1 MQSKIKWEEKPIMW
15 RVGCTVLA
23 GIAAMAVTTAQPAMA
38 GKSNDTLVWATDR
51 EIAVIDPYYNNTREL
66 VVMGHLGW
74 DALLFRDIKTGEFKP
89 LLATGYK
96 WVDNLTLEFDLRK
109 GVKFHDGSDFDA
121 DDVVYTVNH
130 VSNKDNG
137 VLSYKNVKWMKN
149 AEKLGSH
156 KVRINLHK
164 PFPAALAFLSN
175 VVFIMPSGHYD
186 GAPTKAD
193 GKKDFGTVK
202 AVGTGP
208 YAFVEVKAG
217 EYVQWKKNDNYFA
230 GSPKGA
236 PQIGNVRFR
245 TIKEMNTQIAELL
258 TGGLDWIWDVP
269 KDQAERLSAK
279 GSVTVENAKTMRV
292 SYLAFDVDGSSNT
305 KVFMNKKVR
314 MAVAHAINRESIT
327 KNLVGPASVVIPSA
341 CHPDQFGCAQDVPKW
356 DYNPEKAKK
365 LLAEA
370 GYPDGFEFD
379 IYAYRQREY
388 TEAVIGDLAKVG
400 IKAKLSFLQY
410 RALRDLVWKGKTP
423 INHMTWGSNS
433 IPDVSAI
440 TSHFFS
446 GGRDDPA
453 NDPEVAKAI
462 AEGDSST
469 DPKQREAAYKR
480 ALTKISGELY
490 WLPMFTYAKYY
501 VFSKELDFKTTPDEI
516 PRFYTAK
523 WN

>member
-1 MQSKIKWEEKPIMW
+1 MKRAHLTW
-15 RVGCTVLA
+15 VGALA
-23 GIAAMAVTTAQPAMA
+23 AAFLITSGDAWA
-38 GKSNDTLVWATDR
+38 GKSDDTLNWATDR

-66 VVMGHLGW
+66 VVQGHLGW
-74 DALLFRDIKTGEFKP
+74 DGLLFRDLDTGKFMP
-89 LLATGYK
+89 LLATK
-96 WVDNLTLEFDLRK
+96 WEWKGNLAIEFELRK
-109 GVKFHDGSDFDA
+109 DVKFHDGSAFDA
-121 DDVVYTVNH
+121 DDVVYTLNH
-130 VSNKDNG
+130 VSDKTNG
-137 VLSYKNVKWMKN
+137 VLTHKNVAWIKK

-156 KVRINLHK
+156 KVRVNLHK
-164 PFPAALAFLSN
+164 PFPAALAYLSN
-175 VVFIMPSGHYD
+175 AIFMMPSGHYD
-186 GAPTKAD
+186 KAPAKAD
-193 GKKDFGTVK
+193 GKKDWGAVK
-202 AVGTGP
+202 PVGTGP
-208 YAFVEVKAG
+208 YQFVEVKAG
-217 EYVQWKKNDNYFA
+217 SHVLWKKNDNYLK
-230 GSPKGA
+230 GSPKGK
-236 PQIGNVRFR
+236 PSIGKVRFR

-269 KDQAERLSAK
+269 KDQAERLGSQ

-292 SYLAFDVDGSSNT
+292 SYMAFDVDGDSGQKFFT
-305 KVFMNKKVR
+305 DKKVR

-327 KNLVGPASVVIPSA
+327 KNLVGPASVVIHSA
-341 CHPDQFGCAQDVPKW
+341 CHPDQFACTQDVPKW
-356 DYNPEKAKK
+356 KYDPAKAKK

-370 GYPDGFEFD
+370 GFPDGFEFD

-400 IKAKLSFLQY
+400 IKAKLTFMQY

-453 NDPEVAKAI
+453 KDPAVTKALD
-462 AEGDSST
+462 EGDTSV
-469 DPKQREAAYKR
+469 DPKAREAAYKK

-501 VFSKELDFKTTPDEI
+501 AWAKDLDFKTTPDEI

-523 WN
+523 WK

>member
-1 MQSKIKWEEKPIMW
+1 MW
-15 RVGCTVLA
+15 RVSSTLLA
-23 GIAAMAVTTAQPAMA
+23 GLAALAVTAAQPAMA
-38 GKSNDTLVWATDR
+38 GKSDDTLNWATDR
-51 EIAVIDPYYNNTREL
+51 EVAVVDPYYNNTREL

-74 DALLFRDIKTGEFKP
+74 DALLFRDLDSGEYKP
-89 LLATGYK
+89 LLATSWTWDGNK
-96 WVDNLTLEFDLRK
+96 KIILELRK
-109 GVKFHDGSDFDA
+109 GVKFHDGSGFDA
-121 DDVVYTVNH
+121 DDVVYTINH
-130 VSNKDNG
+130 VSNKNNG
-137 VLSYKNVKWMKN
+137 VLTYKNVKWMKN
-149 AEKLGSH
+149 AEKLGPY
-156 KVRINLHK
+156 KVAINLEK
-164 PFPAALAFLSN
+164 PFPAALAYLSN
-175 VVFIMPSGHYD
+175 VVFIVPAGHYD
-186 GAPTKAD
+186 NAPTKPD
-193 GKKDFGTVK
+193 GKKDYGSVK

-208 YAFVEVKAG
+208 YKFVEVKAG
-217 EYVQWKKNDNYFA
+217 EYVLWKRNDSYFD
-230 GSPKGA
+230 GSPKGK
-236 PQIGNVRFR
+236 PQIGNVKFR

-269 KDQAERLSAK
+269 KDQAERLKSK
-279 GSVTVENAKTMRV
+279 DSVTVENAKTMRV
-292 SYLAFDVDGSSNT
+292 SYLAFDVDGSSGQDFFT
-305 KVFMNKKVR
+305 KKKVR

-356 DYNPEKAKK
+356 DYDPAKAKK

-370 GYPDGFEFD
+370 GYPNGFEFD

-400 IKAKLSFLQY
+400 IKAKLTYLQY

-440 TSHFFS
+440 TSNFFS

-453 NDPEVAKAI
+453 KDPEVIKAI
-462 AEGDSST
+462 EEGDTST
-469 DPKQREAAYKR
+469 DPAARKAAYKR
-480 ALTKISGELY
+480 ALTKISAELY

-501 VFSKELDFKTTPDEI
+501 VYSKDLDFKTTPDEI

-523 WN
+523 WK